1 MTARTYLRQS
11 AIPTAVAALLKTL
24 HEAGFSAYP
33 VGGCVR
39 DLLLGRPP
47 HDWDV
52 TTNALPRQSEELL
65 QSCRVIETGVQHG
78 TITVLAGD
86 CPVELTTFR
95 GEGGYADGRHPD
107 TVTFGV
113 TLQQDLSRR
122 DFTIGAMAWD
132 TEKNCL
138 IDPFGGQRDLQ
149 NRLLRAVGDPDCRF
163 AEDGLRILRGLRF
176 AAELGFAV
184 EPETAAAL
192 RRNAP
197 RLQSLSP
204 ERVRTELQKLIC
216 GRAAAPVLREYI
228 EVIGVVLPEFLPM
241 VGFAQNN
248 PHHNRD
254 VWEHTLTVLENIPA
268 EPVLRWA
275 ALLHDAEKPACCTVD
290 AEGVRHFHGHQQKSA
305 ETAEAML
312 RRLHC
317 ETRLIA
323 DVTELI
329 KIHDIRFPATVE
341 TATRW
346 AGRWGEK
353 RFLQFTELR
362 RADTLGQAHP
372 GEAEP
377 YYRALRAAYDEA
389 KRQDACFTVRQLA
402 VSGDDLTAIGLSGPA
417 VGEALRRLLRLVQGG
432 TLPNERAALLAA
444 AGQQE

>member
-1 MTARTYLRQS
+1 M
-11 AIPTAVAALLKTL
+11 
-24 HEAGFSAYP
+24 
-33 VGGCVR
+33 
-39 DLLLGRPP
+39 
-47 HDWDV
+47 
-52 TTNALPRQSEELL
+52 
-65 QSCRVIETGVQHG
+65 
-78 TITVLAGD
+78 
-86 CPVELTTFR
+86 
-95 GEGGYADGRHPD
+95 
-107 TVTFGV
+107 
-113 TLQQDLSRR
+113 
-122 DFTIGAMAWD
+122 
-132 TEKNCL
+132 
-138 IDPFGGQRDLQ
+138 
-149 NRLLRAVGDPDCRF
+149 
-163 AEDGLRILRGLRF
+163 
-176 AAELGFAV
+176 
-184 EPETAAAL
+184 
-192 RRNAP
+192 
-197 RLQSLSP
+197 
-204 ERVRTELQKLIC
+204 
-216 GRAAAPVLREYI
+216 LREYI
-228 EVIGVVLPEFLPM
+228 EVIGVVLPELLPM

-417 VGEALRRLLRLVQGG
+417 VGETLRRLLRLVQGG

>member
-1 MTARTYLRQS
+1 MVVEGVAVQGADVHARVGGGGAQGGAGARQVGFEEHRGDRGVGEGGLEFD
-11 AIPTAVAALLKTL
+11 AVGDGGFDAGVGCDESCDGEPVGVRQVRVRVVGGDEFAAFFRDGRDGRGDGGVELV
-24 HEAGFSAYP
+24 EARQVGGRVGP
-33 VGGCVR
+33 VGG
-39 DLLLGRPP
+39 L
-47 HDWDV
+47 
-52 TTNALPRQSEELL
+52 
-65 QSCRVIETGVQHG
+65 
-78 TITVLAGD
+78 
-86 CPVELTTFR
+86 
-95 GEGGYADGRHPD
+95 
-107 TVTFGV
+107 
-113 TLQQDLSRR
+113 
-122 DFTIGAMAWD
+122 
-132 TEKNCL
+132 
-138 IDPFGGQRDLQ
+138 
-149 NRLLRAVGDPDCRF
+149 AVGIDGDQRVADDAHVRLGVVDVVPQVGVDVAVDVF

-204 ERVRTELQKLIC
+204 ERVRTELQKLLC

-228 EVIGVVLPEFLPM
+228 EVIGVVLPELLPM

-290 AEGVRHFHGHQQKSA
+290 AEGIRHFHGHQQKSA
-305 ETAEAML
+305 ETAEAIL

-362 RADTLGQAHP
+362 RA

-402 VSGDDLTAIGLSGPA
+402 VSGDDLTGLGLSGPA
-417 VGEALRRLLRLVQGG
+417 VGETLRRLLWLVQGG

-444 AGQQE
+444 ARQQE

>member
-1 MTARTYLRQS
+1 MIALPR
-11 AIPTAVAALLKTL
+11 AVADILKIL
-24 HEAGFSAYP
+24 HENGYRAYA

-39 DLLLGRPP
+39 DSLLGRTP

-52 TTNALPRQSEELL
+52 ASDAEAE
-65 QSCRVIETGVQHG
+65 
-78 TITVLAGD
+78 TVLALFPHTVGTGLRHGTVTVLY
-86 CPVELTTFR
+86 PAMAVEVTTFR
-95 GEGGYADGRHPD
+95 RDGDYSDRRRPD
-107 TVTFGV
+107 SVTF
-113 TLQQDLSRR
+113 TDSLREDAARR
-122 DFTIGAMAWD
+122 DFTINAMYYN
-132 TEKNCL
+132 ESEGL
-138 IDPFGGQRDLQ
+138 IDCFSGREDLAA
-149 NRLLRAVGDPDCRF
+149 RLIRAVGDPLRRF
-163 AEDGLRILRGLRF
+163 DEDALRILRAGRF

-228 EVIGVVLPEFLPM
+228 EVIGVVLPELLPM

-290 AEGVRHFHGHQQKSA
+290 AEGIRHFHGHQGKSA

-362 RADTLGQAHP
+362 RADTLGQAYP

-402 VSGDDLTAIGLSGPA
+402 VSGDDLTGLGLSGPA
-417 VGEALRRLLRLVQGG
+417 VGETLRRLLRLVQGG

>member
-1 MTARTYLRQS
+1 MESVRIRIPNNIAR
-11 AIPTAVAALLKTL
+11 
-24 HEAGFSAYP
+24 
-33 VGGCVR
+33 
-39 DLLLGRPP
+39 
-47 HDWDV
+47 
-52 TTNALPRQSEELL
+52 LL
-65 QSCRVIETGVQHG
+65 QSLSAAGYDAFLVGGSLRDALLGMTPHDFDIATSATPPQVMALFEKERVIPTGLAHG
-78 TITVLAGD
+78 TVTVLSDGEA
-86 CPVELTTFR
+86 VEITTFR
-95 GEGGYADGRHPD
+95 TDGAYADGRHPD

-149 NRLLRAVGDPDCRF
+149 NRLLRAVGDPDRRF

-204 ERVRTELQKLIC
+204 ERVRAELQKLLC

-228 EVIGVVLPEFLPM
+228 EVIGVVLPELLPM

-372 GEAEP
+372 EEAEP

-402 VSGDDLTAIGLSGPA
+402 VSGDDLTGLGLSGPA
-417 VGEALRRLLRLVQGG
+417 VGETLRRLLRLVQGG

-444 AGQQE
+444 ARQQE

>member
-1 MTARTYLRQS
+1 MTAHPHLQQS
-11 AIPTAVAALLKTL
+11 AIPAAVAALLKTL

-39 DLLLGRPP
+39 DLLLGRQP

-95 GEGGYADGRHPD
+95 GEGGYVDGRHPD

-184 EPETAAAL
+184 EP
-192 RRNAP
+192 
-197 RLQSLSP
+197 
-204 ERVRTELQKLIC
+204 
-216 GRAAAPVLREYI
+216 
-228 EVIGVVLPEFLPM
+228 
-241 VGFAQNN
+241 
-248 PHHNRD
+248 
-254 VWEHTLTVLENIPA
+254 
-268 EPVLRWA
+268 VLRWA

-290 AEGVRHFHGHQQKSA
+290 AEGIRHFHGHQQKSA

-372 GEAEP
+372 WEAEL

-389 KRQDACFTVRQLA
+389 KRQNACFTVRQLA
-402 VSGDDLTAIGLSGPA
+402 VSGDDLTGLGLSGPA

>member
-1 MTARTYLRQS
+1 MSVRAYIEPGKIPPAVKELLETLRRG
-11 AIPTAVAALLKTL
+11 
-24 HEAGFSAYP
+24 GFAAYP
-33 VGGCVR
+33 VGGAVR
-39 DLLLGRPP
+39 DLLLGKQP

-52 TTNALPRQSEELL
+52 TTAARPEQAEALLSG
-65 QSCRVIETGVQHG
+65 CRVIETGVRHG
-78 TITVLAGD
+78 TITVLAGET
-86 CPVELTTFR
+86 PVELTTFR
-95 GEGGYADGRHPD
+95 GEGSYADGRHPD
-107 TVTFGV
+107 AVTFGV
-113 TLQQDLSRR
+113 GLEEDLARR

-132 TEKNCL
+132 TETGEV
-138 IDPFGGQRDLQ
+138 IDPFGGQADLK
-149 NRLLRAVGDPDCRF
+149 NRLIRAVGEPDRRF

-176 AAELGFAV
+176 AAVLGFEI
-184 EPETAAAL
+184 EPGTAAAL
-192 RRNAP
+192 RGNAP
-197 RLQSLSP
+197 RLKNLSP
-204 ERVRTELQKLIC
+204 ERVRAELQKLIC

-228 EVIGVVLPEFLPM
+228 EVIGVVLPELLPM

-417 VGEALRRLLRLVQGG
+417 VGETLRRLLRLVQGG

-444 AGQQE
+444 ARQQE